1 MRTRLVLLAVLILL
15 LISTVVTLSSSL
27 AEQVNTGVPR
37 QSPEVVIIPTLR
49 NDHQFNLDYTVAH
62 LMALLNAIGPDAI
75 LVDDYTDWLRREC
88 PWNTF
93 YPEIHVAL
101 GYARERS
108 LALFGTRT
116 TPERTFEEDAKVA
129 EKYGKTHPD
138 VRAVE
143 GAARRTLDARAARI
157 ARDYSFPGESRDLHV
172 LVTRIFPSK
181 RKEGDPREHA
191 FHMRES
197 KRIATEIERLLT
209 RNSSHRRW
217 AVLLRWEQAL
227 LVEDALR
234 AQKPAQVVAVTDYL
248 PLKAAAVE
256 KQMDY
261 KHTAWILAGV
271 LDEWY
276 GMWAPQVFP
285 RERIA
290 ALLVRLKRHAPRE
303 PAAAFLEARWLMQ
316 HRDYGQAEPILK
328 RLVESA
334 GDAKFPFP
342 VNGKWIRPPW
352 SSVRDK
358 ARLNLAFVYDYKG
371 EREKALELYRVLL
384 DKGDRL
390 NDEARAVGY
399 IYDDIRA
406 VVESYTKSPYTGI
419 PEEAIR
425 HFPIIARKPEGACKD
440 R

>member
-1 MRTRLVLLAVLILL
+1 MKPRLPLLAVLILL
-15 LISTVVTLSSSL
+15 LIATFVTLSRSFP
-27 AEQVNTGVPR
+27 EPVNAGEPP

-62 LMALLNAIGPDAI
+62 VMALLNVIGPDAI

-93 YPEIHVAL
+93 FPEMHVAL

-108 LALFGTRT
+108 LTLFGTRT
-116 TPERTFEEDAKVA
+116 TPERTYEADAKAA
-129 EKYGKTHPD
+129 ENYRRIYPD

-143 GAARRTLDARAARI
+143 RTARKALDAGTARI

-181 RKEGDPREHA
+181 RKEWDQRELD
-191 FHMRES
+191 FHTKES
-197 KRIATEIERLLT
+197 KRIATEIERLLA
-209 RNSSHRRW
+209 RNSSRRRW
-217 AVLLRWEQAL
+217 AVLLRWEQTL

-234 AQKPAQVVAVTDYL
+234 AKKPARVVAITDSL
-248 PLKAAAVE
+248 PLKPAAVE

-261 KHTAWILAGV
+261 KHTAWVLAGV

-285 RERIA
+285 RERLGS
-290 ALLVRLKRHAPRE
+290 LLRRLKELAPRE
-303 PAAAFLEARWLMQ
+303 PATAFLEARWLMQ
-316 HRDYGQAEPILK
+316 NRDYGQAEPILK
-328 RLVESA
+328 HLVESA

-342 VNGKWIRPPW
+342 INGKWLRPPW
-352 SSVRDK
+352 GSVRDK
-358 ARLNLAFVYDYKG
+358 ARLNLAFVCDYKG
-371 EREKALELYRVLL
+371 EREKALGLYRELL

-390 NDEARAVGY
+390 NDEARAQGY
-399 IYDDIRA
+399 IYDDIKA
-406 VVESYTKSPYTGI
+406 VIESYTKNPYTGM
-419 PEEAIR
+419 PEEAFR
-425 HFPIIARKPEGACKD
+425 HFPIMARIPKEMAS